1 VKRYSTPAFVCGLAV
16 VLTVSGAVPAMGQ
29 EEGGA
34 ASGYRVGD
42 RAPVIEV
49 NDLDGQP
56 HDLGQYLGHQP
67 VMLEFWATWCELCE
81 QLLPRVRQ
89 AAAEFGDEVRFIG
102 INIAVNQSPKRVRRY
117 LEEHQPPFLT
127 LYDNLGT
134 SVRAFHVPTTSY
146 VVVVDG
152 GGIIRYL
159 GVGGD
164 QDLSAA
170 LRMVVEGHASTMDG
184 QP

>member
-1 VKRYSTPAFVCGLAV
+1 MLVAYGLALLLAV
-16 VLTVSGAVPAMGQ
+16 TGTVPAVGQ
-29 EEGGA
+29 GDQEA
-34 ASGYRVGD
+34 AGYRVGD

-67 VMLEFWATWCELCE
+67 VLLEFWATWCELCE
-81 QLLPRVRQ
+81 ALLPRMRQ

-117 LEEHQPPFLT
+117 LEEHQPPFMP

-146 VVVVDG
+146 VVIVDG
-152 GGIIRYL
+152 GGIIRYV

-164 QDLSAA
+164 QELSAV
-170 LRMVVEGHASTMDG
+170 LRSIVGKQGPAG

>member
-1 VKRYSTPAFVCGLAV
+1 MTSYSTPVLTLGLAV
-16 VLTVSGAVPAMGQ
+16 LLTVSGAVPARGQ
-29 EEGGA
+29 DVA
-34 ASGYRVGD
+34 GYRVGD
-42 RAPVIEV
+42 QAPVIEV

-81 QLLPRVRQ
+81 ELLPRVRR

-146 VVVVDG
+146 VVIVDG
-152 GGIIRYL
+152 GGIIRYV

-164 QDLSAA
+164 QELSAA
-170 LRMVVEGHASTMDG
+170 IRAVVEGPASSLDG
-184 QP
+184 PP

>member
-1 VKRYSTPAFVCGLAV
+1 MTPYATLAHAVGLAALLSV
-16 VLTVSGAVPAMGQ
+16 SSTVAVGQ
-29 EEGGA
+29 DSTGF
-34 ASGYRVGD
+34 RVGD

-56 HDLGQYLGHQP
+56 IDLGQYLGHQP
-67 VMLEFWATWCELCE
+67 VLLEFWATWCELCE
-81 QLLPRVRQ
+81 ALLPRVRQ
-89 AAAEFGDEVRFIG
+89 AEAEFGGEVEFIG

-117 LEEHQPPFLT
+117 LEKHHPPFMT

-146 VVVVDG
+146 VVIVDS
-152 GGIIRYL
+152 GGIIRYV

-164 QDLSAA
+164 QELSHA
-170 LRMVVEGHASTMDG
+170 LRSIVGQQDQDG

>member
-1 VKRYSTPAFVCGLAV
+1 VRPHANAVLTCCV
-16 VLTVSGAVPAMGQ
+16 VLLLSVSAHVALGQ
-29 EEGGA
+29 GVGGF
-34 ASGYRVGD
+34 RVGD

-49 NDLDGQP
+49 NDLDGKP

-67 VMLEFWATWCELCE
+67 VLLEFWATWCELCE
-81 QLLPRVRQ
+81 ALLPRVRQ
-89 AAAEFGDEVRFIG
+89 AAAEFGDEIRFIG
-102 INIAVNQSPKRVRRY
+102 INIAVNQSAKRVRLY
-117 LEEHQPPFLT
+117 VEEHHPPFLT

-146 VVVVDG
+146 VVIVDG
-152 GGIIRYL
+152 GGIIRYV

-164 QDLSAA
+164 QDLSQA
-170 LRMVVEGHASTMDG
+170 LRAVVRKEEPDR